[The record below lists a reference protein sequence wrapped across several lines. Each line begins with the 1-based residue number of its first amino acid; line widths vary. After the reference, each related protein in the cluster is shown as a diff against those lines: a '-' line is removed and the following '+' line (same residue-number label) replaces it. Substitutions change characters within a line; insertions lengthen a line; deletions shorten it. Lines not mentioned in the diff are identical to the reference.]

1 MIQQFTTTDTEDN
14 LRLGVFLAEKLDISR
29 SQAQK
34 LIKGGLVKVNDEKV
48 TKPSLKV
55 VDGDLVDVEEVL
67 QVPSSKLQVPD
78 LDVLYENA
86 DVLVVNKPSDLL
98 VHRTMPEDTSPTLVH
113 TLLKHDPGIA
123 GVGDDPEER
132 PGIVHR
138 LDKNA
143 SGVLVV
149 AKNQIAFEHLKQQF
163 ATRAAKKEYAA
174 LVYGKVEQDAGEI
187 NFRIGRSKRSGKMV
201 AKPKD
206 SEEGKEA
213 ITTFDVVQRNATTTL
228 LKVQIKTGRTH
239 QIRAHMLAYDHPV
252 VGDPLYKKRVMN
264 KIRPIELDRLFLHA
278 AKLTIILPGGEIKTF
293 EAPLPKELE
302 TLLNKLN
309 GNDKL

>member
-34 LIKGGLVKVNDEKV
+34 LVKGGLVKVNGKEIK
-48 TKPSLKV
+48 KPSLKV
-55 VDGDLVDVEEVL
+55 MDSDVVDVEEEL
-67 QVPSSKLQVPD
+67 QVPSSKLQAPD

-86 DVLVVNKPSDLL
+86 DMLVVNKPSDLL
-98 VHRTMPEDTSPTLVH
+98 VHRTMPEDTSPTLVDA
-113 TLLKHDPGIA
+113 LLKHDPGIA

-149 AKNQIAFEHLKQQF
+149 AKSQEAFEHLKQQF
-163 ATRAAKKEYAA
+163 ATRAAKKEYTA
-174 LVYGKVEQDAGEI
+174 LVYGKVEQDDGEI

-201 AKPKD
+201 AKPEGT
-206 SEEGKEA
+206 EEGREA
-213 ITTFDVVQRNATTTL
+213 ITTFDVVKRYATTTL

-278 AKLTIILPGGEIKTF
+278 AKLTITLPSGETKTF
-293 EAPLPKELE
+293 EAPLPEDLE
-302 TLLNKLN
+302 TLLTKLS
-309 GNDKL
+309 